1 METRN
6 GQFKSRV
13 VVGQT
18 HAVVNGVVCWGDDE
32 HDQAQAL
39 PLVRPTDVSVG
50 YEHTCALDES
60 GVQCWGKN
68 SQGQLDVPTLDN
80 PKQVS
85 VGGNYSCAEDA
96 TGLVCWGYMGLE
108 AVQVPGNF

>member
-1 METRN
+1 M
-6 GQFKSRV
+6 
-13 VVGQT
+13 
-18 HAVVNGVVCWGDDE
+18 
-32 HDQAQAL
+32 
-39 PLVRPTDVSVG
+39 RPTDVSVG
-50 YEHTCALDES
+50 YEHTCALDDS

-68 SQGQLDVPTLDN
+68 SQGQFDVPVLDN

-108 AVQVPGNF
+108 AVQVPENF